1 MPSEDT
7 IESVSSRNSVQRQNL
22 WNRWQE
28 VFDAMDNDL
37 QSPGA
42 DPFESPAAKFLM
54 KMGGHLLSQMSRE
67 AAQDRSKHIH
77 EFGIKKL
84 KDSHAPGAGLIAL
97 YSMQIIAGIA
107 GTGLGCAPSVLGLA
121 AGSTTASSYQAMSQG
136 VNSVFGQGSQN
147 VASIVQSGAQAEI
160 AEINY
165 EIERDK
171 QIHSDHANEQ
181 QTQARLSQSHAED
194 EKKVEQARHEATK
207 AMTQ

>member
-1 MPSEDT
+1 MSSEDT
-7 IESVSSRNSVQRQNL
+7 IESVSSRSSVQRQNL

-37 QSPGA
+37 QDPGA
-42 DPFESPAAKFLM
+42 DPFESSAAKFLM
-54 KMGGHLLSQMSRE
+54 KMGGHLSSQMSRE

-84 KDSHAPGAGLIAL
+84 KDSHSPSIGLIAL
-97 YSMQIIAGIA
+97 YITQIASGIT
-107 GTGLGCAPSVLGLA
+107 GTALGCAPFALGVTGA
-121 AGSTTASSYQAMSQG
+121 AAASYQAMGQG
-136 VNSVFGQGSQN
+136 VQSVFGQGSQN
-147 VASIVQSGAQAEI
+147 VAGIVQSGAQADI

-171 QIHSDHANEQ
+171 QIHSDNANEQ